1 MNEILNKFQKFIE
14 IETACCTL
22 GLNKWAI
29 FHFSC
34 LGSAKFIEEKQK
46 YGFFLMHVALPFVM
60 SELIIDILAY
70 WKS

>member
-1 MNEILNKFQKFIE
+1 MKYLINFRNLLKLRQLIV
-14 IETACCTL
+14 C
-22 GLNKWAI
+22 WAI

-46 YGFFLMHVALPFVM
+46 YGFFFMHVALPFVM